1 MFRQCSFDAT
11 KNKLDCYRGKDC
23 VKMFLKDLKK
33 HATKI
38 INYRK
43 RKTIP
48 LTYAE
53 KKFIK
58 SKKLFIYAKKDLVL
72 MMIIKIIIKSEIIA
86 IILEII
92 EKLLMYL

>member
-1 MFRQCSFDAT
+1 MKMFR
-11 KNKLDCYRGKDC
+11 
-23 VKMFLKDLKK
+23 KDLKK

-38 INYRK
+38 INYKK

-53 KKFIK
+53 NKFYKKRKTFYIC
-58 SKKLFIYAKKDLVL
+58 KKDLVL

>member
-1 MFRQCSFDAT
+1 MFRQCSFDTT

-23 VKMFLKDLKK
+23 VKMFRKDLKK

-53 KKFIK
+53 KKIY
-58 SKKLFIYAKKDLVL
+58 KKQKTFYICKKGFSTDDDNKNYHKV
-72 MMIIKIIIKSEIIA
+72 
-86 IILEII
+86 
-92 EKLLMYL
+92 